1 MLGLLVAD
9 VRGCHAWLLAVG
21 FVVRTQQPGLPAST
35 HNHLGLPS
43 SSHSGRRTAAA
54 ALLVQF
60 PGVLGLLALLAWA
73 ASDLLAAAWAALR
86 TQPEVLQQLGGSRP
100 ALAASLQQA
109 LDAEA
114 SLDHATLALLR
125 HALPA
130 VPALLL
136 GLLLGEGGQLVSKAG
151 AASCVQPAAPSSG
164 MWACC

>member
-1 MLGLLVAD
+1 MP
-9 VRGCHAWLLAVG
+9 GCLPVG
-21 FVVRTQQPGLPAST
+21 FVMRTQQHALPTSI
-35 HNHLGLPS
+35 HSLLGLPS
-43 SSHSGRRTAAA
+43 SSQSGHCTAAA

-60 PGVLGLLALLAWA
+60 PGVVGLLALLAWA

-86 TQPEVLQQLGGSRP
+86 TRPEVLQQLGGSRP

-136 GLLLGEGGQLVSKAG
+136 GLLSGEGGQLVSRAD
-151 AASCVQPAAPSSG
+151 AVSCVQPAGPSSG
-164 MWACC
+164 MWECC